1 VNDALITALAIAVVG
16 MTLLFLFLLLFYGML
31 SLLTAAVKDRPSTSA
46 QSMKEEQG
54 EMKAE
59 EVVLRAAAIAA
70 AIAVAL
76 ARAEA
81 EQGSSPP
88 LAPGP
93 SQALSGRV
101 SPWWALH
108 HQRQVTTHQT
118 TRRNP

>member
-1 VNDALITALAIAVVG
+1 MNDALITALAIAVVG

-31 SLLTAAVKDRPSTSA
+31 SLLTAAVKDRPSTSS

-59 EVVLRAAAIAA
+59 EVVLRAA